1 MSNIT
6 ITGLSQLQRD
16 IADRL
21 WQLDTQEDIEQY
33 IETLPRSLRREAW
46 VVMTM
51 IIWAELDSYMEVTD
65 AVRDYLHSR

>member
-21 WQLDTQEDIEQY
+21 WQLDTTEDIEQY
-33 IETLPRSLRREAW
+33 IETLPRSLKREAW
-46 VVMTM
+46 VVMNM
-51 IIWAELDSYMEVTD
+51 IIAAELDSYMEVTD
-65 AVRDYLHSR
+65 EVRDYLCSR

>member
-6 ITGLSQLQRD
+6 ITGLTELQRD

-21 WQLDTQEDIEQY
+21 WALDTTAEINDY
-33 IETLPRSLRREAW
+33 VAGLPQSLQCQAW

-51 IIWAELDSYMEVTD
+51 IIAAELDSYMEITD
-65 AVRDYLHSR
+65 EVSDYLHSR